1 MTVLLLVLALALIGA
16 TTALLARA
24 AGQRRREAVAVV
36 AEIGRYGFSSRHPH
50 DGGRGSTAARTS
62 LLPRFDLL
70 AEQLGG
76 IVSRRAGPEAAAE
89 VAGLLRS
96 AGIYRTSARKVL
108 GYRVLLTLGLPVL
121 WLVAAQGQ
129 SPLSVAI
136 GLVFTVALGWAGPI
150 AYLRR
155 RARTRLDAIDN
166 QVPDMIDLL
175 VITIEAGVGFT
186 ASLQIAAERFAAPLG
201 DELRVVVAE
210 HEMGLTIEEALEHL
224 LERVDT
230 PALRAFIRAVVQGQ
244 RLGVSIGRIMRDVAD
259 EMRKRRR
266 QKAEERAHKAPT
278 KMMFPLVLLI
288 FPALFVVL
296 LGPAIVSIV
305 KTLHGS

>member
-1 MTVLLLVLALALIGA
+1 RRPDPARESRLPEPAHLHHRRTGGTGRGNGDGGGGLTRNQANRRGESLMTVLLLVLALALIGA

-121 WLVAAQGQ
+121 W
-129 SPLSVAI
+129 
-136 GLVFTVALGWAGPI
+136 
-150 AYLRR
+150 
-155 RARTRLDAIDN
+155 
-166 QVPDMIDLL
+166 
-175 VITIEAGVGFT
+175 
-186 ASLQIAAERFAAPLG
+186 
-201 DELRVVVAE
+201 
-210 HEMGLTIEEALEHL
+210 
-224 LERVDT
+224 
-230 PALRAFIRAVVQGQ
+230 
-244 RLGVSIGRIMRDVAD
+244 
-259 EMRKRRR
+259 
-266 QKAEERAHKAPT
+266 
-278 KMMFPLVLLI
+278 
-288 FPALFVVL
+288 
-296 LGPAIVSIV
+296 
-305 KTLHGS
+305 